1 MKLLY
6 KSAKV
11 IYDAYLNE
19 YQVYY
24 KNWFLWKYD
33 TCYKYDINPRQ
44 PIYYRSKEDAEKQAI
59 NRASA
64 LLKTSVIWQQ
74 SNFSYTE

>member
-11 IYDAYLNE
+11 IYDAYLEE

-24 KNWFLWKYD
+24 KNWLIWKYD
-33 TCYKYDINPRQ
+33 TCYKYDNNPRL
-44 PIYYRSKEDAEKQAI
+44 PIHYRTKEEAEKKAI
-59 NRASA
+59 ERASA